1 MFVGE
6 TYDERERW
14 DFALKLHPVFNV
26 RLQKEKRRWT
36 ADSEWQE
43 QSMESDVKNS
53 HYQSSP
59 AL

>member
-1 MFVGE
+1 MFAGE

-26 RLQKEKRRWT
+26 RLQMKKRRWT

-43 QSMESDVKNS
+43 QSTESDVKNS
-53 HYQSSP
+53 HYQS
-59 AL
+59 